1 MFENLDQNSLSSAAD
16 PKELIIFS
24 AFYSQVQKT
33 EWVSDAKTFLFSCRR
48 PNWSNIGNR
57 DHDTWVATVFTS
69 VIKSTWAIR
78 IW

>member
-1 MFENLDQNSLSSAAD
+1 MLYDIPPKKLFIQIMFENLDQNSLSSAAD

-48 PNWSNIGNR
+48 PN
-57 DHDTWVATVFTS
+57 
-69 VIKSTWAIR
+69 
-78 IW
+78 